1 MILTDDEECK
11 VSNETAQA
19 STDPS
24 SLIPPI
30 KGIFYFS
37 SYLLSTL
44 LHF

>member
-19 STDPS
+19 STDLS

-30 KGIFYFS
+30 KGTFYYS
-37 SYLLSTL
+37 SFIKFEIY
-44 LHF
+44 